1 MGVSSLFAVVR
12 KELADAT
19 DEATRRLAEALLAAA
34 DVLVAKKRER
44 HARVLPLAD
53 YFVDRWDKARL
64 LGFGEGSSIYDS
76 CLVIGD
82 VKMGKHGWVGPFTI
96 LDGSGGLEIG
106 DHCTV
111 SAGAHVYTHDTVK
124 HALDD
129 APIER
134 APVKIGN
141 RVYIGPN
148 SVIARGVIIGDRVVI
163 GANSLVRED
172 VPSGKKVA
180 GNPARI
186 IGDVDSSGAPAE

>member
-1 MGVSSLFAVVR
+1 MTTSLFVALR
-12 KELADAT
+12 KELAGVTDAATARVT
-19 DEATRRLAEALLAAA
+19 DALVSAVDA
-34 DVLVAKKRER
+34 LVARKRER

-76 CLVIGD
+76 SLVIGD
-82 VKMGKHGWVGPFTI
+82 VKMGKNTWVGPFTI

-106 DHCTV
+106 DDCTF
-111 SAGAHVYTHDTVK
+111 SAGVHVYTHDSVQAT
-124 HALDD
+124 LEG

-134 APVKIGN
+134 QPVKIGN
-141 RVYIGPN
+141 RVYVGPH
-148 SVIARGVIIGDRVVI
+148 SVIARGVTIGDRVVI

-180 GNPARI
+180 GNPAKI
-186 IGDVDSSGAPAE
+186 LGDV

>member
-1 MGVSSLFAVVR
+1 MASLFDTLR
-12 KELADAT
+12 KEGGIFDAFV
-19 DEATRRLAEALLAAA
+19 DAVDA
-34 DVLVAKKRER
+34 LVAKKRAK
-44 HARVLPLAD
+44 HARVVPLAD

-76 CLVIGD
+76 SLVIGD
-82 VKMGKHGWVGPFTI
+82 VKMGKNCWIGPFTI

-106 DHCTV
+106 DDCTI
-111 SAGAHVYTHDTVK
+111 SAGAHVYTHDSIESTL
-124 HALDD
+124 HG

-134 APVKIGN
+134 SPVKIGN

-148 SVIARGVIIGDRVVI
+148 SIITRGLTIGDRVVV
-163 GANSLVRED
+163 GANSLVLAD

-186 IGDVDSSGAPAE
+186 VGDVS

>member
-1 MGVSSLFAVVR
+1 MTSLFVALR

-19 DEATRRLAEALLAAA
+19 DRTTDRLTDALISAV
-34 DVLVAKKRER
+34 DVLVARKRER

-76 CLVIGD
+76 SLVIGD
-82 VKMGKHGWVGPFTI
+82 VKIGKNAWVGPFTV

-106 DHCTV
+106 DDCTF
-111 SAGAHVYTHDTVK
+111 SAGSHVYTHDSMKTTV
-124 HALDD
+124 DG
-129 APIER
+129 APISR
-134 APVKIGN
+134 KPVKIGN
-141 RVYIGPN
+141 RVYVGPHA
-148 SVIARGVIIGDRVVI
+148 VIAQGVTIGDHVVI

-180 GNPARI
+180 GNPAKI
-186 IGDVDSSGAPAE
+186 LGDA

>member
-1 MGVSSLFAVVR
+1 V
-12 KELADAT
+12 DA
-19 DEATRRLAEALLAAA
+19 
-34 DVLVAKKRER
+34 LVARKRER
-44 HARVLPLAD
+44 HSRVLPLAD

-76 CLVIGD
+76 SLVIGD
-82 VKMGKHGWVGPFTI
+82 VKVGKNAWVGPFTI

-106 DHCTV
+106 DECTL
-111 SAGAHVYTHDTVK
+111 SAGVHVYTHDSVRAT
-124 HALDD
+124 LDG

-134 APVKIGN
+134 QPVKIGN
-141 RVYIGPN
+141 RVYIGPH
-148 SVIARGVIIGDRVVI
+148 SVIARGVTIGDRVVV

-186 IGDVDSSGAPAE
+186 LGDVDS

>member
-1 MGVSSLFAVVR
+1 MSLFVALR

-19 DEATRRLAEALLAAA
+19 DRTTDRLTDALISAVDA
-34 DVLVAKKRER
+34 LVARKRER
-44 HARVLPLAD
+44 HSRVLPLAD

-76 CLVIGD
+76 SLVIGD
-82 VKMGKHGWVGPFTI
+82 VKMGKNAWVGPFTI

-106 DHCTV
+106 DDCTF
-111 SAGAHVYTHDTVK
+111 SAGVHVYTHDSVRAT
-124 HALDD
+124 LDGPR

-134 APVKIGN
+134 QPVKIGN
-141 RVYIGPN
+141 RVYIGPH
-148 SVIARGVIIGDRVVI
+148 SVIARGVTIGDRVVV

-186 IGDVDSSGAPAE
+186 LGDVDP